1 MMKQFCSSKFYGWLG
16 NYIDRKLILEYMQ
29 WLNFFSQYFFF
40 KMYAMSIQY
49 DISLTLCVSKV
60 AWLCYKIG
68 SSRNTSKNFSCIQ
81 IFKLGMFIST
91 IKNPIYICSWTRELC
106 SGQADQCP
114 QKTVILYEPPNRL
127 TLSNWSNLGVFVHM
141 YCQLW
146 FCCIISR
153 IYKNQ
158 GEFRLFN

>member
-1 MMKQFCSSKFYGWLG
+1 MVG
-16 NYIDRKLILEYMQ
+16 KLYRQKINIRIHAMAKL
-29 WLNFFSQYFFF
+29 FFSIIFFQD
-40 KMYAMSIQY
+40 ACLSIQY

-91 IKNPIYICSWTRELC
+91 ITNPIYICSWTRELC

>member
-1 MMKQFCSSKFYGWLG
+1 MVG
-16 NYIDRKLILEYMQ
+16 KLYRQKINIRIHGMAKL
-29 WLNFFSQYFFF
+29 FFSIIFFQD
-40 KMYAMSIQY
+40 ACLSIQY

-68 SSRNTSKNFSCIQ
+68 SSRNTSKKFSCIQ

-91 IKNPIYICSWTRELC
+91 TTNPIYICSWTRELC
-106 SGQADQCP
+106 SGQTDQCP

-141 YCQLW
+141 YCQSW

-153 IYKNQ
+153 IYK
-158 GEFRLFN
+158 EFRLFN

>member
-1 MMKQFCSSKFYGWLG
+1 MVG
-16 NYIDRKLILEYMQ
+16 KLYRQKINIRIHAMAKL
-29 WLNFFSQYFFF
+29 FFSIIFFQD
-40 KMYAMSIQY
+40 ACLSIQY

-91 IKNPIYICSWTRELC
+91 TTNPIYICSWTRELC

>member
-1 MMKQFCSSKFYGWLG
+1 MVG
-16 NYIDRKLILEYMQ
+16 KLYRQKTNIRIHAMAKL
-29 WLNFFSQYFFF
+29 FFSIIFFQD
-40 KMYAMSIQY
+40 ACLSIQY

-91 IKNPIYICSWTRELC
+91 ITNPIYICSWTRELC

-141 YCQLW
+141 YCQSW

-153 IYKNQ
+153 IYKDQ

>member
-1 MMKQFCSSKFYGWLG
+1 MVG
-16 NYIDRKLILEYMQ
+16 KLYRQKINIRIHAKAKL
-29 WLNFFSQYFFF
+29 FFSMIFFQD
-40 KMYAMSIQY
+40 ACLSIQY

-91 IKNPIYICSWTRELC
+91 ITKPIYICSWTRELC